1 MKFTYKAKDKSG
13 KQVSGVVEAI
23 SKKDAVSVLQKNNL
37 VPLTVSQKRD
47 NNGLTRE
54 LQRIYEG
61 VSKRELVIFF
71 RELST
76 LISAK
81 VTVFASI
88 RAIQEQTEN
97 AYFRTIL
104 KEVSDDIEDGTP
116 LSESLEKHPLV
127 FDGLV
132 VNLIASGE
140 VSGNLQ
146 KTIEYVAD
154 NIENNY
160 QLTSKIKSAL
170 LYPAFVISAAII
182 IGFVVLTVI
191 LPKITIIIKDLQI
204 AIPWYTKVI
213 IAIGDF
219 MQAYWWAVL
228 AVLIGTGV
236 AFWYYINS
244 EDGKREWDVIELK
257 IPVVG
262 SLMRYIYL
270 ARFADN
276 LSILLRGGIPLVKA
290 LVIVSNV
297 VGSSVYRGVILRAA
311 DEVKKGGK
319 LVSVFKTSPEI
330 PSIVTQ
336 MIEVGEETGQISETL
351 SATSKFYNQEADN
364 ITKNMTTLIEPI
376 LIVLLGIGVAILVFA
391 ILLPI
396 YNITGELVTV

>member
-1 MKFTYKAKDKSG
+1 MRFTYKAKDGSG
-13 KQVSGVVEAI
+13 KQVSGVVEAV
-23 SKKDAVSVLQKNNL
+23 SKEDAINVLQKNEL
-37 VPLTVSQKRD
+37 IPLGVAKER
-47 NNGLTRE
+47 NEVGLSRE
-54 LQRIYEG
+54 LKRIYEG
-61 VSKRELVIFF
+61 VSKKELVIFF

-97 AYFRTIL
+97 TYFRSVL
-104 KEVSDDIEDGTP
+104 KEVADDIEDGTP

-127 FDGLV
+127 FDRLV
-132 VNLIASGE
+132 ISLIGSGE

-154 NIENNY
+154 NIEKNY
-160 QLTSKIKSAL
+160 KLTSKIKSAL
-170 LYPAFVISAAII
+170 LYPAFVISAALI
-182 IGFVVLTVI
+182 IGFIVLTVI
-191 LPKITIIIKDLQI
+191 LPRITLIIKDL
-204 AIPWYTKVI
+204 ALEVPWYTKVV

-219 MQAYWWAVL
+219 MQGYWWAVL
-228 AVLIGTGV
+228 AVIIGTAV
-236 AFWYYINS
+236 AFWYYIKS
-244 EDGKREWDVIELK
+244 EDGKREWDIIELK

-262 SLMRYIYL
+262 NLMRYIYL

-290 LVIVSNV
+290 LIIVSNV
-297 VGSSVYRGVILRAA
+297 VDSTVYRGVILRAA

-319 LVSVFKTSPEI
+319 LVSVFKKSPEI
-330 PSIVTQ
+330 PSIVSQ

-351 SATSKFYNQEADN
+351 GATSKFYTQEADN
-364 ITKNMTTLIEPI
+364 ITKNMTTLIEPV

-396 YNITGELVTV
+396 YNIAGEL